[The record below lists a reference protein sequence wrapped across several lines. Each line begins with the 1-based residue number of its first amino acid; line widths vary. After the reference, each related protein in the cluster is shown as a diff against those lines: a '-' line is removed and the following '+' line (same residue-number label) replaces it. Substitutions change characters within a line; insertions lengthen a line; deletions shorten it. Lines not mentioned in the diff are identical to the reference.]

1 MLEHWYFSASLGLP
15 PQTAATF
22 LDVVTALG
30 EPIGN
35 ERSEELVSSAVE
47 CLGQASTGTKL
58 YGLPHVLAA
67 QRRFAGVTEVN
78 ARAAAL
84 YRGIASVAPERLRA
98 RIGAALRAAG
108 GSETHKALAS
118 LRDLLPDAGDGAIE
132 ASASVPPYHDI
143 VEQLAP
149 TVALIVARF
158 LAGHDQQGVGQ
169 LLAQYPTVMDAALS
183 GRHGRYA
190 LLQAAELSAL
200 LRPGGAESA
209 LTALA
214 RASLGAFD
222 MEPDLLATAA
232 RVTFVLSGEGP
243 RTDRV
248 ATVAALER
256 EALTGQLLLHRLDRW
271 RADGTLPKEL
281 DNDARL
287 LAYLR
292 LGGVGR
298 LRDSAMPSVL
308 WQTALWSLAA
318 EQAPSET
325 IRRLAL
331 WWQTPQGPPRR
342 DGEPTRRSAE
352 PERLPVTLPYASY
365 DAVQLHAHRL
375 LTLRHPS
382 NPRPRLLFEQGS
394 VETNPPTTAALL
406 WSPWLVPPAPAS
418 PGKQS
423 PVKQSAGKQRAGKQ
437 EEEKQEP
444 QEHEAGKQEPQE
456 QEPREQEAGKQE
468 PGKQR
473 ARKQR
478 GRKKRA
484 AQPAPAPPVLR
495 DNQPEQLV
503 RLLGAG
509 LIAAA
514 LLGSTAHRDEGSGAT
529 GGAGRQP
536 DHLLLLIIHLRDCL
550 GRVFKPVMTA
560 LGEDMKLAA
569 EYAGHLCSLI
579 VHAQNMVDR
588 VGKGQR
594 PPVHPSEIVRVV
606 SSLPVQQPDGT
617 YAPLPEWGARG
628 VALQW
633 VLESSAGGTGPH
645 RTEAGGRWFAGDPP
659 PADRLLSLIIER
671 EPSAYT
677 FNAVRAAQLS
687 RILHKHRRGTVLRW
701 DWSAEDGLR
710 FPEEV
715 TRGRAPELNPAAL
728 VLSGPLDTSR
738 DAFSVE
744 EWDDMAAGLGRLLA
758 ERDTRTIAP
767 VTLDTLRLAA
777 LLDRPD
783 LGDQGAH
790 ENWVS
795 GWSGHITSLN
805 SAAHLPRYVRARM
818 FDMFDSPAAGPGSQ
832 ERLLKVLEHVV
843 DVIVDLSG
851 GAQLFYDLLF
861 EALSVQALPA
871 EMANRLRVRAL
882 KSLYGKWEGNPPV
895 VVGDNP
901 FATLTSR
908 VSGRGTEAALVRL
921 LRATASV
928 ALQGEGKPLA
938 EALSGLWTST
948 QQPVPYAAKPE
959 VTGQVT
965 ADPRFVVATTVDRRT
980 GWTVVHSRDESP
992 DVAVQGAGH
1001 LYVRDAF
1008 RAAPAAEDPAAGT
1021 LVLGVVCSAP
1031 RVGDPPASLWVNCG
1045 LARPV
1050 ECRSER
1056 LERRRWSI
1064 GDTVAVRLAES
1075 AGETR
1080 LLPLAPPPPQDGEV
1094 RRAKLGRTDRFPW
1107 LTLRVYGIGTDCYPK
1122 DGSDKEVAARYRWDP
1137 DIARAFRPDEA
1148 DAPPEN
1154 VLARWHAGLRRWI
1167 PLDAGLPELAVA
1179 AGAAGPRK
1187 VTPVRLVHAGAATE
1201 RSGFGAARRFVT
1213 APGHAYVL
1221 GPAAWDPEDWSRL
1234 EEACLAD
1241 PHGLVVHAEFR
1252 DEESRLHLAPHQPFD
1267 HRNALWLSM
1276 FDRATGAA
1284 KDAEDEDQDQTT
1296 HQEAFLR
1303 TDASGRPQ
1311 WQISVPEIEGFPRS
1325 VTATF
1330 TDGVGHR
1337 THLLCSIESWGDV
1350 EARKAEASVQ
1360 PFQERGITE
1369 EKPTPDHFAELARLS
1384 ENKVVELAWA
1394 ERRATG
1400 GQNPAT
1406 TTDGLRGLITTDSL
1420 TLTGA
1425 FPALSGTARRWAVVV
1440 SDSVGP
1446 VPPAQRRA
1454 DATML
1459 PAEELTEHCTAPA
1472 DADLLLDRSTLSGM
1486 VVARIKGPGAGHFS
1500 HLRVW
1505 LHLGRRIVPA
1515 MLPAGC
1521 FDSDTP
1527 SVGDH
1532 LTGTLTAGGWLFQVR
1547 RRRLHLQALWEWA
1560 ARPGAGWKQV
1570 GQLRGTEADPR
1581 FVFQHP
1587 RLAQL
1592 AEGPG
1597 SGEPEPAGRANVRR
1611 ADNWYRGNTVRVVVQ
1626 HGSSHL
1632 VGTVTGV
1639 ELGREFQPVH
1649 LEQTVLDV
1657 WDIGDEARRRGADL
1671 PDASSVVR
1679 VSREFDIS
1687 PATRARRTSAPAAQP
1702 PHDPVAEWH
1711 RLMSVPGQAFTG
1723 SLSGE
1728 GRLLLRTCRAPDA
1741 QGVFQPWLD
1750 LVDEPRALVAGRN
1763 HSTDRVRVLPVPHG
1777 SGYRASF
1784 VRAPALT
1791 VAEFMAE
1798 IAPYASADGHR
1809 QVFRTERSTRSKPYY
1824 VGVEET
1830 GSGIAHRFE
1839 FGYGW
1844 FVDIPAEALTVG
1856 GERVDPEGLTLFHG
1870 DCVEAMAFTADES
1883 DEVPGGIAVSIAL
1896 ADIRQ
1901 GVERQIHREATRS
1914 RVVHLLEV
1922 TVDRERQRVTV
1933 VRALTRSRE
1942 LAPGQEDSHAEEQS
1956 VSARLDESD
1965 VRALLAAHDGGSPRR
1980 LILGR
1985 LRPEPEG
1992 RRRRALCFAAVLPR
2006 AAADGESALRK
2017 GDRLYLE
2024 AGLIVERANNHLL
2037 SFALPPQLRQDD
2049 EPFGVLV
2056 SRRYFS
2062 HRESCLRRAAKT
2074 LGLGAYEGSAR
2085 MLVQLGEPGQ
2095 GAGANQWQG
2104 STKSPPPRGTA
2115 TLRSYLAR
2123 RTEGCFGVVDGRGL
2137 HVELRPGVL
2146 FSMAGLTGGE
2156 GIAPGSVVRLNR
2168 GGVGGVTVHQAIP
2181 ADSTYLDDLPR
2192 PMIVFP
2198 KDRLRWAKDIGKAD
2212 ADGCFTVAGLPGL
2225 SATARRGSGAALL
2238 RTRHP
2243 KIAGV
2248 VRRTRPNGTVE
2259 AFLVPVPDPLAGT
2272 IAFDRD
2278 DVAAGVRIL
2287 RSGGRTGPDGATAE
2301 HAAAWA
2307 QLSFMDGSAQQIA
2320 TACRTWSWRYHDSS
2334 TRTWPTDGGE
2344 PEPTWVG
2351 SPAVSVTEPV
2361 FFSETPLGWSLRY
2374 ELSALRR
2381 RGLPATELL
2390 EETFQDRP
2398 GDPRTQWVVARA
2410 ERDSVWLELAPGRV
2424 TEVRGELVRFS
2435 DGHPLADLDWSLLG
2449 PGDLLHGRVEGGV
2462 NECGHLVLED
2472 WRPGLRGAFVPT
2484 RPGGRGD
2491 RPRRILMPVSR
2502 ADEVNGALHLG
2513 EGEASLSYPAER
2525 TLLARYAPQS
2535 RVWLDETNAL
2545 TAVDNSPVTRD
2556 DVVLLRADGTRAGLR
2571 IAGLPEARVE
2581 LAAPSPR
2588 LWFRAGWLRDDLS
2601 AGSSAVLGAVGAMP
2615 VTVEEVTEGP
2625 EPVITVSRRLQ
2636 PSGDWPQGTVLA
2648 RPVVHLGNGQVVIR
2662 MGSALV
2668 RVHVERLLP
2677 GLPAEAAAATAD
2689 ALVLARTLLRLH
2701 WEAAT
2706 KTLTSGLPGDRATQG
2721 ETVVRA
2727 LLAVNSPDGQCLGI
2741 LCQDTQTQGLCWL
2754 PAPDAAWATGAPGD
2768 LLVGHLRKA
2777 RRLTV
2782 LRRGRCTVSLIHH
2795 PLIAREYENLSPG
2808 QSLRVA
2814 VVGELD
2820 TSPEQPARSTLLV
2833 SVEPVGV
2840 LAAYTPGDEARPLAE
2855 GVMAEVSR
2863 LSRVDGR
2870 STLHLV
2876 VPGSR
2881 RTVLDLPDWLCGSL
2895 GELSVPSF
2903 ADPAG
2908 PVDGLVPKEFTRYRA
2923 GYRAGRQGAERPEEC
2938 SAGQALLWALGA
2950 LERASGVAEVVVAQG
2965 TAAAALA
2972 DWLCSED
2979 GRAAVLQQDRQI
2991 DLAPLL
2997 AACRLGSLL
3006 PQRVSDLAVGWHAFL
3021 LLRLGDRAVSSL
3033 HTEALVTEWLT
3044 RPHRHESDGDWRR
3057 LRTVSVAK
3065 YLTPAQVTS
3074 VDDFA
3079 RAVMGRPTETESEA
3093 APIARGLRA
3102 AVGRLPSAAR
3112 LHGDAPLLSRLVA
3125 VGKSLRPPEGSAVPA
3140 WAPLRAQNSEVD
3152 AVCRKVLSGGVPLTL
3167 LPAFEPLAP
3176 ASRRYGAV
3184 LLQQAE
3190 ARITREQ

>member
-15 PQTAATF
+15 TRTAATL

-30 EPIGN
+30 EPVGN

-47 CLGQASTGTKL
+47 YLDQAGTGTKL

-67 QRRFAGVTEVN
+67 QKRFAGVTEVN

-84 YRGIASVAPERLRA
+84 YRGVASVAPERLRA

-132 ASASVPPYHDI
+132 ASTSVPPYHDI

-149 TVALIVARF
+149 AVALVVARF
-158 LAGHDQQGVGQ
+158 LAGRDRQGVGQ
-169 LLAQYPTVMDAALS
+169 LLAQYPAVMDAALS

-200 LRPGGAESA
+200 LRPGGAEGA

-243 RTDRV
+243 PTDRV

-256 EALTGQLLLHRLDRW
+256 EALTGELLLDRLDRW

-318 EQAPSET
+318 EQAPAET

-331 WWQTPQGPPRR
+331 WWQTPQGQPRR
-342 DGEPTRRSAE
+342 GGEPTRRAAE
-352 PERLPVTLPYASY
+352 PGRLPVTLPYASY

-375 LTLRHPS
+375 LTLRHPRD
-382 NPRPRLLFEQGS
+382 PRPRLLFERGLA
-394 VETNPPTTAALL
+394 EANPPETAALL
-406 WSPWLVPPAPAS
+406 WSPWLVLPAPA
-418 PGKQS
+418 S
-423 PVKQSAGKQRAGKQ
+423 PVKQSAGKQSAGKQ
-437 EEEKQEP
+437 RTGQ
-444 QEHEAGKQEPQE
+444 QEPQE
-456 QEPREQEAGKQE
+456 QERG
-468 PGKQR
+468 R
-473 ARKQR
+473 QR

-484 AQPAPAPPVLR
+484 AQPAPAPPELR

-509 LIAAA
+509 LIAAS
-514 LLGSTAHRDEGSGAT
+514 LLGGTAHHDEGSGAKD
-529 GGAGRQP
+529 GAGRQP

-550 GRVFKPVMTA
+550 GRAFKPLMTA
-560 LGEDMKLAA
+560 LGEDLKLAG

-606 SSLPVQQPDGT
+606 SSLPVQQLDGT

-659 PADRLLSLIIER
+659 PADGLLSLIVER

-677 FNAVRAAQLS
+677 FNAVGAAQLS
-687 RILHKHRRGTVLRW
+687 RILHKYRRGTALRW

-715 TRGRAPELNPAAL
+715 TRRRTPELNPAAL

-758 ERDTRTIAP
+758 ERDSRNIAP
-767 VTLDTLRLAA
+767 VTLETLRLAA

-783 LGDQGAH
+783 LGDQGAY

-795 GWSGHITSLN
+795 GWSGHITALN
-805 SAAHLPRYVRARM
+805 SATHLPRYVRARM

-901 FATLTSR
+901 FATLAGR
-908 VSGRGTEAALVRL
+908 VSGRGTEAALVRF

-938 EALSGLWTST
+938 DALSGLWTST

-965 ADPRFVVATTVDRRT
+965 ADPRFVVAATMDRRT

-1001 LYVRDAF
+1001 PYVRDAF
-1008 RAAPAAEDPAAGT
+1008 RAAPDAEDPAAGT
-1021 LVLGVVCSAP
+1021 LVLGVVCSVP
-1031 RVGDPPASLWVNCG
+1031 RVGDPSASLWVNCG

-1050 ECRSER
+1050 ECRPER
-1056 LERRRWSI
+1056 LDRRRWSI

-1094 RRAKLGRTDRFPW
+1094 RRAKLGRTDRFPG
-1107 LTLRVYGIGTDCYPK
+1107 LTLRVYGIGTDCYPNG
-1122 DGSDKEVAARYRWDP
+1122 GSDKEVAARYRWDP

-1148 DAPPEN
+1148 EAPQEN

-1179 AGAAGPRK
+1179 AGAAGPQE

-1252 DEESRLHLAPHQPFD
+1252 GEESRLHLAPHQPFD

-1276 FDRATGAA
+1276 FDRATEAA
-1284 KDAEDEDQDQTT
+1284 KDAEDEDEDRTT

-1303 TDASGRPQ
+1303 TDAPGRPQ

-1369 EKPTPDHFAELARLS
+1369 EKPTPDHFAALARLS
-1384 ENKVVELAWA
+1384 EGGVVELAWA
-1394 ERRATG
+1394 ERRAAE

-1406 TTDGLRGLITTDSL
+1406 TTDGLRGMITTDSL

-1446 VPPAQRRA
+1446 VSPAPKRA
-1454 DATML
+1454 DAAML
-1459 PAEELTEHCTAPA
+1459 PAEELAEHCTAPA
-1472 DADLLLDRSTLSGM
+1472 DARLLLDRSTLSGM
-1486 VVARIKGPGAGHFS
+1486 VVARIKDPGAGHFS

-1505 LHLGRRIVPA
+1505 FHLGRRIVPA
-1515 MLPAGC
+1515 VLPAGC
-1521 FDSDTP
+1521 FDSDSP

-1532 LTGTLTAGGWLFQVR
+1532 LTGTLTPGGWLFQVR
-1547 RRRLHLQALWEWA
+1547 RRRLHLQALWELEG
-1560 ARPGAGWKQV
+1560 RPGADWKQV
-1570 GQLRGTEADPR
+1570 GQVRGTEADPR
-1581 FVFQHP
+1581 FLFQHP
-1587 RLAQL
+1587 RLARL

-1611 ADNWYRGNTVRVVVQ
+1611 AGNWYRGETVRVVVQ
-1626 HGSSHL
+1626 HGSRHL
-1632 VGTVTGV
+1632 VGTVTGG
-1639 ELGREFQPVH
+1639 ELGRESQPVH

-1657 WDIGDEARRRGADL
+1657 WRIGDQARRRGADL
-1671 PDASSVVR
+1671 PDASSFVR

-1687 PATRARRTSAPAAQP
+1687 PATRARRTSAPAAQQ

-1723 SLSGE
+1723 ALSGE

-1750 LVDEPRALVAGRN
+1750 LVDEPWALVAGRN

-1798 IAPYASADGHR
+1798 IVPNASADGHR

-1844 FVDIPAEALTVG
+1844 FVDIPAEALRVD

-1870 DCVEAMAFTADES
+1870 DRVEAMAFTADES

-1896 ADIRQ
+1896 TDIRQ

-1914 RVVHLLEV
+1914 KVVHLLEV

-1933 VRALTRSRE
+1933 VRALTRRRE
-1942 LAPGQEDSHAEEQS
+1942 LAPGQEDHHADEQP
-1956 VSARLDESD
+1956 VSATLDESD
-1965 VRALLAAHDGGSPRR
+1965 VRALLAAHDGPT

-2006 AAADGESALRK
+2006 AASDGESALRR
-2017 GDRLYLE
+2017 GDRLYLK

-2037 SFALPPQLRQDD
+2037 SFALPPGLRQDD

-2056 SRRYFS
+2056 SRRDFS

-2074 LGLGAYEGSAR
+2074 VGLDAYERSAR
-2085 MLVQLGEPGQ
+2085 MLVQLGERGQ

-2123 RTEGCFGVVDGRGL
+2123 RTEGCFGVVDDRGL

-2146 FSMAGLTGGE
+2146 FSMDGLTGAE
-2156 GIAPGSVVRLNR
+2156 GIAPGSVVRLSR
-2168 GGVGGVTVHQAIP
+2168 GVTGGVTVHQAIP
-2181 ADSTYLDDLPR
+2181 ADSTYVDDLPR
-2192 PMIVFP
+2192 PMVVFP

-2212 ADGCFTVAGLPGL
+2212 ASGCFTVAGLPGL
-2225 SATARRGSGAALL
+2225 RATARRGSGAALL
-2238 RTRHP
+2238 RTKHP

-2248 VRRTRPNGTVE
+2248 VRKTMPNGTVD
-2259 AFLVPVPDPLAGT
+2259 ALLVPAPNPLAGT

-2278 DVAAGVRIL
+2278 DPAAGVRIL
-2287 RSGGRTGPDGATAE
+2287 RSGARTGPDGAA
-2301 HAAAWA
+2301 AARSAAWA

-2320 TACRTWSWRYHDSS
+2320 TACRTWGWRYHDSR

-2344 PEPTWVG
+2344 PEREWVG
-2351 SPAVSVTEPV
+2351 SLAVSVTEPV
-2361 FFSETPLGWSLRY
+2361 FFSENPLGWSLRY

-2398 GDPRTQWVVARA
+2398 GDRRTHWVVARA

-2424 TEVRGELVRFS
+2424 AEVRGELVRFS

-2513 EGEASLSYPAER
+2513 EGEAALSYPAER
-2525 TLLARYAPQS
+2525 TLLARYVPQS

-2545 TAVDNSPVTRD
+2545 TSVDDSPVTRG
-2556 DVVLLRADGTRAGLR
+2556 DVVLLRADGTRPGPH

-2588 LWFRAGWLRDDLS
+2588 FWFRAGWLRDDL
-2601 AGSSAVLGAVGAMP
+2601 AGETSAVLGALGALP

-2648 RPVVHLGNGQVVIR
+2648 RPVLHLGNGQVVVR
-2662 MGSALV
+2662 TGSALV

-2677 GLPAEAAAATAD
+2677 RLPAEAAAAAAD
-2689 ALVLARTLLRLH
+2689 ALALARTLLRLH
-2701 WEAAT
+2701 WDPAT
-2706 KTLTSGLPGDRATQG
+2706 KTLTSGLPGDRAMQG
-2721 ETVVRA
+2721 EAVVRA
-2727 LLAVNSPDGQCLGI
+2727 LLAVNSRDGHCLGI

-2754 PAPDAAWATGAPGD
+2754 PARDAAWAAGVPGD

-2782 LRRGRCTVSLIHH
+2782 LRRGRCTVSLVHH
-2795 PLIAREYENLSPG
+2795 PLIAREYENLAPG

-2820 TSPEQPARSTLLV
+2820 TSPEQPARGTLLV

-2840 LAAYTPGDEARPLAE
+2840 LAAYTPGDEARPPAE

-2863 LSRVDGR
+2863 LSRVDGH

-2881 RTVLDLPDWLCGSL
+2881 RTVLDLPDWLCRSL

-2908 PVDGLVPKEFTRYRA
+2908 PVDGLVPEEFTAYRT
-2923 GYRAGRQGAERPEEC
+2923 GYRAGREGAERPEGD

-2950 LERASGVAEVVVAQG
+2950 LERPSGAAENVVAQG

-2972 DWLCSED
+2972 GWLSSED

-3006 PQRVSDLAVGWHAFL
+3006 PQRVSELPVGWHAFL

-3044 RPHRHESDGDWRR
+3044 RPDRHESDGDWRR

-3065 YLTPAQVTS
+3065 YLTSGQVTS

-3093 APIARGLRA
+3093 APVARGLRA
-3102 AVGRLPSAAR
+3102 AVGRLRSAAR
-3112 LHGDAPLLSRLVA
+3112 LQGDAPLLSRLVA
-3125 VGKSLRPPEGSAVPA
+3125 IGRSLRPPEGSAVPA

-3176 ASRRYGAV
+3176 AGRRYGAV
-3184 LLQQAE
+3184 LLQQAG
-3190 ARITREQ
+3190 ARIAREH